1 MVFHHNINRMQF
13 RGWHSKLCVTQNPPI
28 AVFIFIIAN
37 PGFIIAN
44 LDFIIANFIFIIA
57 NQHLP

>member
-1 MVFHHNINRMQF
+1 MAVYPQDAVCCTE
-13 RGWHSKLCVTQNPPI
+13 SLI
-28 AVFIFIIAN
+28 AAFI
-37 PGFIIAN
+37 FIIAN